1 MTGIYLLLGSN
12 LGDRELYLTVAKK
25 QLVQSIGAIQTMSS
39 LYQTEAWGMDQAPAF
54 LNQVLLI
61 NSDQQPQK
69 ILQES
74 LKIESGLG
82 RIRQQSYVDRTIDI
96 DILYYGD
103 LVLNE
108 PDLVIPHPRIS
119 QRRFVLTPLTEIAPE
134 FVHPVLK
141 KTNSQLLEQCQDFST
156 VISYKL

>member
-25 QLVQSIGAIQTMSS
+25 QLEQSIGAIETMSS
-39 LYQTEAWGMDQAPAF
+39 LYQTEAWGMGQAPAF

-61 NSDQQPQK
+61 NSDQQPQQ

-96 DILYYGD
+96 DILYHGD

-141 KTNSQLLEQCQDFST
+141 KTNSQLLEQCQDLST